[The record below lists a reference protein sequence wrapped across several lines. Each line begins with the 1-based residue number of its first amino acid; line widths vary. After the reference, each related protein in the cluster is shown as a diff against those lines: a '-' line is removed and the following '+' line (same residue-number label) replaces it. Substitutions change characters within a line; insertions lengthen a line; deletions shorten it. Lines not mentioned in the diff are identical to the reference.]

1 MKYLFL
7 CLFLLSGLSS
17 VRAQH
22 MLSRQMPFFYQL
34 SSNEIFDIHQDRT
47 GYLWIGTTN
56 GLARYDGYNLQT
68 FRSDYKQLNLLTN
81 NSIVSLADN
90 SRYVWIG
97 TQRGVNLYDKQTCRI
112 VPAPDERLRSIATSY
127 IEVDKNDTT
136 WIAAEG
142 KVYRCD
148 PTARHIK
155 EYELST
161 ARSAINSLY
170 ADRDNQLWALTYDGI
185 FRYDRATDSFVSYP
199 RLGNLNAAFTL
210 FQDRSGRYWI
220 GTWGEGLWQFFPD
233 RQGDDCYLRRHVLNP
248 RSGETEP
255 IFFSM
260 TQDDTFGYLWLLSY
274 GGLYALQCTDEGEL
288 RQIDIQRLVD
298 TQKMYTRIRK
308 DREGNLWLA
317 SYDMA
322 YTIFFDN
329 SDIDN
334 YPLHQFKEQTGWDAN
349 LLNLCPDEEGIVW
362 MNQDRYGLCLYD
374 PARDAFA
381 DVSRALHPGEAD
393 ILLKSSFLPGVW
405 MSARGA
411 NRLLRLTAPG
421 MKVRIEEEA
430 DLSPL
435 AQNRESIKSLAED
448 RPGNLWI
455 ATEKH
460 VYLKPCGS
468 SALEGPLPLD
478 PPAALACDETGTCRA
493 ITTRGHLYRLMRRQG
508 KATAEHKPDGV
519 PPLGPEV
526 EIKHMCFDQDDCL
539 WLISSLGQI
548 FRWDNRRG
556 EYRDVQ
562 LNSAIEDC
570 SVLGLLADGDYVWI
584 ITNKKLLRYDI
595 RREVCTDY
603 ATTDG
608 NVLVDAFR
616 YRAFSTDGRGG
627 LYAGGHRGFMHI
639 RTDGASQAGK
649 ERPRPVITDVRV
661 ADRSIFFSPSSP
673 ANTVRSISLNPTDRN
688 IEIFFSPLQYS
699 LNAKL
704 RAAYMLEG
712 ADKDWVMLGHDKHSA
727 FYNELK
733 KGTYKFRLKLEYEQG
748 RWTEQEVLL
757 TIHKAP
763 AFYETWYAY
772 LIYTVLAALCLYT
785 AVRLYM
791 RRIKLKSDLKLKEE
805 LTRTKLVYFTNVS
818 HELLTPL
825 TVISCVTD
833 HLEQMPAADSVQR
846 QSAILR
852 SNVDKLKRLIQQVL
866 DFRKMDVGKMK
877 LNVSRGDVRE
887 FITRLCQSSILPL
900 AQKKNILFEAD
911 FRGEDTCGYVD
922 FDKLDTILYNLLSN
936 AIKYTPEGRH
946 VRLEASITRSEGRRM
961 LTICVEDEGIGISP
975 KEIDR
980 IFNRFYTSK
989 KNPGVET
996 NGIGLSLTRDVVKLH
1011 HGTISVSSIEGRSS
1025 RFIVELPADKADYAA
1040 HELAENDAQA
1050 QPVNAADELNAD
1062 DISAPDAP
1070 ATPDAAPSADSGK
1083 PSLLLIDDNTELLY
1097 LMTERFKQRF
1107 IVLKALSGEQAWEAL
1122 NNHAVDIILC
1132 DVMLPDANGWELCR
1146 RFKADVRF
1154 SHIPVIILTAKN
1166 GIDDRVASYEAG
1178 ADGYVAKPF
1187 ELKILSARVDN
1198 LIRASRLRQA
1208 AFRKEEDINLE
1219 ALAYPRADKQFL
1231 QSIIGSIEQHLEQTE
1246 FDLEQLAADVNM
1258 SKSTLY
1264 RKIKTMTGMTP
1275 LDFVRN
1281 VKMKRACMMLLART
1295 QNVSEIAY
1303 AVGFSNP
1310 KYFSKCFKEEFG
1322 MTPSEYVQK
1331 HNQ

>member
-1 MKYLFL
+1 MKYLFV
-7 CLFLLSGLSS
+7 CLFFLSGLCS

-127 IEVDKNDTT
+127 IEVDQNDTT

-148 PTARHIK
+148 PTALHIK

-161 ARSAINSLY
+161 SRSAINSLY
-170 ADRDNQLWALTYDGI
+170 ADRDNQLWALTYAGL
-185 FRYDRATDSFVSYP
+185 FRYDRATDSFISYP
-199 RLGNLNAAFTL
+199 RLGNLNAAYTL
-210 FQDRSGRYWI
+210 FQDHSGRYWI
-220 GTWGEGLWQFFPD
+220 GTWGEGLWEFFPD
-233 RQGDDCYLRRHVLNP
+233 RQGDDCYLRHHVLNP

-274 GGLYALQCTDEGEL
+274 GGLYALKCTDEGTLE
-288 RQIDIQRLVD
+288 QVDIHQLVD
-298 TQKMYTRIRK
+298 TQMMYTRIRK

-322 YTIFFDN
+322 YTIFFDTSN
-329 SDIDN
+329 IDN

-349 LLNLCPDEEGIVW
+349 LLNLCPDEDGIVW

-374 PARDAFA
+374 PERDTFA

-393 ILLKSSFLPGVW
+393 ILLKSSSLPGVW

-430 DLSPL
+430 DLTPL
-435 AQNRESIKSLAED
+435 TQNREGIKSLAED
-448 RPGNLWI
+448 LPGNLWI
-455 ATEKH
+455 ATGKH

-478 PPAALACDETGTCRA
+478 PPAALACDETGNCWM
-493 ITTRGHLYRLMRRQG
+493 ITIRGDLYRLIRRQG
-508 KATAEHKPDGV
+508 KATAEHKADGV

-526 EIKHMCFDQDDCL
+526 EIKHMCFDQDNCL

-556 EYRDVQ
+556 EYRDMS

-616 YRAFSTDGRGG
+616 YRAFSADERGG

-639 RTDGASQAGK
+639 HSDITSQTGK
-649 ERPRPVITDVRV
+649 EPPHTVITDVRV
-661 ADRSIFFSPSSP
+661 GDRSIFFSRSTSP

-699 LNAKL
+699 LNAKY

-712 ADKDWVMLGHDKHSA
+712 ADNDWVMLGHDKYSA

-772 LIYTVLAALCLYT
+772 LIYMLLAALCLYT

-791 RRIKLKSDLKLKEE
+791 RRIKQKSDLKLKEE

-833 HLEQMPAADSVQR
+833 HLEQMPSASVQR

-852 SNVDKLKRLIQQVL
+852 SNADKLKRLIQQVL

-877 LNVSRGDVRE
+877 LNVSRGDIRE
-887 FITRLCQSSILPL
+887 FITGLCHTSILPL
-900 AQKKNILFEAD
+900 AQKKNILFGAD

-946 VRLEASITRSEGRRM
+946 VRLAASITRPEGRRM

-980 IFNRFYTSK
+980 IFNRFYSSK
-989 KNPGVET
+989 KSPGVET

-1011 HGTISVSSIEGRSS
+1011 HGTIAVSSTQGRSTTFS
-1025 RFIVELPADKADYAA
+1025 VCLPVERECYTAD
-1040 HELAENDAQA
+1040 ELAETDADAQLII
-1050 QPVNAADELNAD
+1050 PADEPIADIPSAD
-1062 DISAPDAP
+1062 DIS
-1070 ATPDAAPSADSGK
+1070 K
-1083 PSLLLIDDNTELLY
+1083 PTLLLIDDNTELLY
-1097 LMTERFKQRF
+1097 VMTERFKERF
-1107 IVLKALSGEQAWEAL
+1107 AVLKAANGEQAWEKL

-1146 RFKADVRF
+1146 RFKADMRF

-1198 LIRASRLRQA
+1198 LIRASRMRQA

-1231 QSIIGSIEQHLEQTE
+1231 QSIIGSIEQHLEETE
-1246 FDLEQLAADVNM
+1246 FDLEQLATDVNM

-1281 VKMKRACMMLLART
+1281 VKMKRACMMLLLRT
-1295 QNVSEIAY
+1295 QNISEIAY